1 MLQVYLKPP
10 RMHAVICIKPV
21 SMRAGVLLEV
31 MKCKNVFK
39 LHVGCTIIW
48 TNASQLLIIR
58 KNFRTTTGPKRLP
71 ANDIGSARRR
81 GQVVVVC
88 VALFRRAR

>member
-1 MLQVYLKPP
+1 
-10 RMHAVICIKPV
+10 MHAVICVKPESV
-21 SMRAGVLLEV
+21 RARIGRKGVRHNDALA
-31 MKCKNVFK
+31 
-39 LHVGCTIIW
+39 LHAGCTIIW